1 MTNTPPV
8 TIDPAVDQYLS
19 TMDGPQRATLD
30 TLRATI
36 RNVVPHADECIS
48 YGLPAFALGGKA
60 IAGYAGFAKHCSYFP
75 MSGGV
80 LGQAGDA
87 VAAYEISKGALKFDI
102 GTKLPVPLI
111 RRLIRLRLAEISDV
125 KNGTRID
132 YYDDGQIKA
141 IGKMASGELHGAWKW
156 FRQDGTLMR
165 EGSFRKGQKVGTWTT
180 WERDGSQVKVTE
192 FA

>member
-60 IAGYAGFAKHCSYFP
+60 IAGYAGFAKHCSC
-75 MSGGV
+75 SGGRT
-80 LGQAGDA
+80 
-87 VAAYEISKGALKFDI
+87 ALPQPSSSVSP
-102 GTKLPVPLI
+102 LPTGVP
-111 RRLIRLRLAEISDV
+111 
-125 KNGTRID
+125 
-132 YYDDGQIKA
+132 
-141 IGKMASGELHGAWKW
+141 
-156 FRQDGTLMR
+156 
-165 EGSFRKGQKVGTWTT
+165 
-180 WERDGSQVKVTE
+180 
-192 FA
+192 